1 MGDYTVGFG
10 PTINGDLAD
19 IWADAAD
26 QGAVTRADHEA
37 SRLLVAD
44 PVGRGEHRSEGI
56 YRMIVPPLVYVYEVD
71 PVRRHVQVV
80 GIGTV
85 S

>member
-1 MGDYTVGFG
+1 MGDYTTEID
-10 PTINGDLAD
+10 PQADGDLMN

-26 QGAVTRADHEA
+26 QAAVTRADHEA
-37 SRLLVAD
+37 SWLLATD
-44 PVGRGEHRSEGI
+44 PVGRGERRSGGM
-56 YRMIVPPLVYVYEVD
+56 YRMVVPPLVYVYEVD